1 MEPGPVLPTAEGWI
15 SVYFT
20 ATYIKVGV
28 LVYSPAVGDQFFLN
42 RMELYEYNGGQGNMV
57 FAQNG
62 SFTYQ
67 YHLKDHLGNV
77 RLTFTT
83 KDEKDISKATMETA
97 NSNTEQGQF
106 LYYDEAVK
114 VNSTIFD
121 HTDVGTTWY
130 STRLN
135 GSTNERFGLAKSLSV
150 MPGDTVR
157 AEVYAKYLDPN
168 SSNWTAAL
176 NSLITSIGN
185 GTAPGGTFIDGGLP
199 GSTGGVAI
207 PYAGALD
214 KASETGSAPKAFLN
228 YIVFDRDFNFK
239 DGGYVRI
246 TTAGREYGQDAA
258 HEKLAKELVITEPG
272 YVYLYISNDNV
283 SLGGGEV
290 EVYWDD
296 FRVEH
301 IKSPVVQSQDYY
313 PFGLTFDNFSRE
325 NSPTNRYLYN
335 QGGGDK
341 KFNTERII
349 ELDLNVDQS
358 QYRTLDFITGKW
370 WQADSKGDKAGQE
383 SWSNYQF
390 AFNNPIRY
398 NDPRGDCPPDELCS
412 ESPEEQAI
420 VAVAGTAYEAIKG
433 LANIALA
440 PFNKEISS
448 EGFEVQEREAPKTF
462 GESLSKNLGNGLQA
476 MSLFPASSNA
486 GFFAKTG
493 VGGAIKVTLGK
504 TLKDQAADLAKLN
517 NGNRVTL
524 RSEKL
529 RIDADLAGDAHF
541 SKVQKKYVETPH
553 IKKSPRNLNAPNQP
567 AYNTAK
573 TEPIAMTQKD
583 ISMIR
588 KYIESLLKK

>member
-1 MEPGPVLPTAEGWI
+1 MEPGPVLPTAEGWT
-15 SVYFT
+15 SVTFTAPST

-62 SFTYQ
+62 NFTYQ

-168 SSNWTAAL
+168 STNWTAAL
-176 NSLITSIGN
+176 NSLITSIGS

-207 PYAGALD
+207 PYAAALD

-228 YIVFDRDFNFK
+228 YIVFDRDFNLK

-246 TTAGREYGQDAA
+246 TTACREYGQDAP
-258 HEKLAKELVITEPG
+258 HERLAKELVITEPG

-301 IKSPVVQSQDYY
+301 IKSLVVQSQDYY
-313 PFGLTFDNFSRE
+313 PFGLTFNSYNRE
-325 NSPTNRYLYN
+325 NSLPNRLKLFQDQQHVDDLGLN
-335 QGGGDK
+335 WDGFKWRNHMPELGRFFGGDK
-341 KFNTERII
+341 LAEKYYYNSPYAFSENKVVSHRELEGLEAEWSTYSQSVSQIEARPRYDHENNGEAFQGMTVSFTLTQHETKMEYDQNNVAIARLDITSVSRHTVNLDVHNAPVPFPKTASSFERHNPTTVKEIPVKSALGVVVTIRTPVSMNTENPKS
-349 ELDLNVDQS
+349 ETTKTVTTTGPVKLNES
-358 QYRTLDFITGKW
+358 NSKW
-370 WQADSKGDKAGQE
+370 
-383 SWSNYQF
+383 
-390 AFNNPIRY
+390 
-398 NDPRGDCPPDELCS
+398 
-412 ESPEEQAI
+412 
-420 VAVAGTAYEAIKG
+420 IKG
-433 LANIALA
+433 FANGSWPGAL
-440 PFNKEISS
+440 S
-448 EGFEVQEREAPKTF
+448 
-462 GESLSKNLGNGLQA
+462 
-476 MSLFPASSNA
+476 
-486 GFFAKTG
+486 
-493 VGGAIKVTLGK
+493 
-504 TLKDQAADLAKLN
+504 
-517 NGNRVTL
+517 
-524 RSEKL
+524 
-529 RIDADLAGDAHF
+529 
-541 SKVQKKYVETPH
+541 
-553 IKKSPRNLNAPNQP
+553 
-567 AYNTAK
+567 
-573 TEPIAMTQKD
+573 
-583 ISMIR
+583 
-588 KYIESLLKK
+588 